1 MILDNF
7 TLLTDEIAEGE
18 DELEWGDAG
27 PSSKQFAKIVD
38 SYERVS
44 GGGQYIS
51 LSGLRGLMM
60 QLKRP
65 LGYLT
70 EDGKI
75 IFEAKDRWE
84 EGLIRSELNVIL
96 MEERKQKAESKQSR
110 WNRILASVSVEQRFL
125 NAVRFK
131 DVIYTMLVWRKP
143 SLIPLYVKSGR
154 AQRIEKVL
162 QVSDC
167 LVILR
172 FLTQVSGERMKAAL
186 QRQLR
191 ARAAFVRWT
200 KEEPIQK
207 RRMIYKESRKGCRA
221 FPSNNTKVEL
231 ALLNHGFEVTNSHH
245 ECLAFAYKRVNT
257 QASLHLFRQK
267 SLTDIVVLK
276 YVDPLHSGMGLVT
289 ADFTECLWEG
299 WSLRQWARDS
309 FFEPGTEKDEQ
320 DGVALV
326 SSFSWVKVDF
336 AMPVRIYKGGKKQI
350 VSKYQGTLKDIHSV
364 TISSSKDELSL
375 NGDVSPSEK
384 HVLRL
389 NVGSYEAPN
398 VNSGP
403 RAKTTS
409 NKMYDAVF
417 EVVGYVS
424 FEHELLHPS
433 MGSHKLTE
441 MPAEELGT
449 IGGQER
455 ST

>member
-7 TLLTDEIAEGE
+7 TLLTDEIAEG
-18 DELEWGDAG
+18 DDKPEWGDAG

-38 SYERVS
+38 CYEKVS

-84 EGLIRSELNVIL
+84 EGLIRAELNVIL
-96 MEERKQKAESKQSR
+96 MEERKQKAESKKNR
-110 WNRILASVSVEQRFL
+110 WKRILASVSVQQRFL

-131 DVIYTMLVWRKP
+131 DVIYSMLVWRKP
-143 SLIPLYVKSGR
+143 SLIPLYVKVAR

-172 FLTQVSGERMKAAL
+172 FLAQVSGDRMKAAL

-200 KEEPIQK
+200 KEEPIQR
-207 RRMIYKESRKGCRA
+207 RRMVYKESRKGCRA
-221 FPSNNTKVEL
+221 FPTNSARVEL
-231 ALLNHGFEVTNSHH
+231 ALLNQGFEVTNLHH
-245 ECLAFAYKRVNT
+245 ECLAIAYKRVNT
-257 QASLHLFRQK
+257 QASLDLFRQK
-267 SLTDIVVLK
+267 SATDIVVLK
-276 YVDPLHSGMGLVT
+276 YVDPLHSGIGLVT

-299 WSLRQWARDS
+299 WSLRQWAKDS
-309 FFEPGTEKDEQ
+309 FLEPGTEKDEQ
-320 DGVALV
+320 ERVTSA

-364 TISSSKDELSL
+364 AISLSQTEISL
-375 NGDVSPSEK
+375 GESITGER

-398 VNSGP
+398 ASSEP

-409 NKMYDAVF
+409 NKMYDAIF
-417 EVVGYVS
+417 EVIGYVS
-424 FEHELLHPS
+424 FEDEILDPS
-433 MGSHKLTE
+433 NGGHKLTE
-441 MPAEELGT
+441 MPAEELGAFGRQVQLT
-449 IGGQER
+449 
-455 ST
+455 